1 MTTKK
6 ANIVVIVSGLPGS
19 GKSYFASRLSE
30 KIDALYVNSDQ
41 LRKEMFAE
49 RTYSAVEKAKV
60 YEAMLGKMNEA
71 IIQKNDLVLDA
82 TFHKN
87 ETRQLFVENAKR
99 NALLYIIEV
108 QADEDVTKERLKKS
122 RPYSEAD
129 YNVYQLIHKTWEPL
143 KKPHLRLKSTN
154 ENIEY
159 MLQKATQYLKD
170 DQGRNR

>member
-1 MTTKK
+1 MTTKNV
-6 ANIVVIVSGLPGS
+6 NIVVVVLGLPGS

-30 KIDALYVNSDQ
+30 KIGALYVSSDQ

-49 RTYSAVEKAKV
+49 RTYSAAEKAIV
-60 YEAMLGKMNEA
+60 YEAMLEKMNEA
-71 IIQKNDLVLDA
+71 IIHKKDLVLDA

-99 NALLYIIEV
+99 NALLYVIEV
-108 QADEDVTKERLKKS
+108 HADEDVTKERLKKS

-129 YNVYQLIHKTWEPL
+129 YKVYQLIRQNWEPL
-143 KKPHLRLKSTN
+143 KKPYLKLKSTN

-159 MLQKATQYLKD
+159 MLHKVTQYLKD
-170 DQGRNR
+170 DTGRNR